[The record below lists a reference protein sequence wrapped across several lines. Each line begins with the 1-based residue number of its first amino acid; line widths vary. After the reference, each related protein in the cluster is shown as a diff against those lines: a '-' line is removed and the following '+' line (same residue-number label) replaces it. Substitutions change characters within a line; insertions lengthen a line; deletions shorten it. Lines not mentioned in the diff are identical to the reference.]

1 MFNNNI
7 KYIFTAEFFKSIILL
22 NFISRSGSYNA
33 DPHEQSGHSHVHFR
47 EKAGSLGQS
56 KKSKDNSEHSQQ
68 HEVGDGQDDLAR
80 ASWTTAS
87 FTEVPNAFD
96 ELTNQHYPS
105 NSAKGNQQLPPP
117 LTTVHEGMGMSMEQH
132 ASAVDLQSL
141 MLKHGQDT
149 NSILTKYLKPTMS
162 DEGTQAGIPAWDWL
176 TRLEQM
182 LIHFFLMVFESSN
195 DSSKLIM
202 EMMSTEAGAQIE
214 EIFQL
219 LLKAEPG
226 RYNFR

>member
-1 MFNNNI
+1 M
-7 KYIFTAEFFKSIILL
+7 S
-22 NFISRSGSYNA
+22 
-33 DPHEQSGHSHVHFR
+33 
-47 EKAGSLGQS
+47 
-56 KKSKDNSEHSQQ
+56 
-68 HEVGDGQDDLAR
+68 
-80 ASWTTAS
+80 
-87 FTEVPNAFD
+87 
-96 ELTNQHYPS
+96 
-105 NSAKGNQQLPPP
+105 
-117 LTTVHEGMGMSMEQH
+117 MSMEQH